1 MVVHRVKGVVGVEG
15 VGWESLGEGGVL
27 RRQKE
32 GLCAQEGGEE
42 EGVGGGEG
50 CA

>member
-32 GLCAQEGGEE
+32 GLCA
-42 EGVGGGEG
+42 
-50 CA
+50 